1 MVWMALLMCL
11 PLLGLALFFVYPW
24 RVALVPYLILV
35 GVSGYFDWLMMHAMH
50 LPVRSGR
57 KGMIGSMAVVL
68 NWRGDSGQVTWKDEI
83 WQALT
88 RDGKTL
94 RTGERVVID
103 SVSGLTLSVKPAGSE
118 PHEDST

>member
-1 MVWMALLMCL
+1 MDGAADVSS
-11 PLLGLALFFVYPW
+11 
-24 RVALVPYLILV
+24 VAGSRAVLCVSVASGPLVPYLILV
-35 GVSGYFDWLMMHAMH
+35 GVSGYFDWLMMRAMH

-57 KGMIGSMAVVL
+57 KGMIGSMVVVL